1 MKSMM
6 RLMIICLAAV
16 VCLCG
21 CGEADSQPTADVD
34 YSEFVEAPVDLKITD
49 CISEQQISTVMG
61 SSMILQGLFE
71 ENTQAYYMS
80 EDGTTVNINLK
91 NQERGLFDAAIAD
104 FGTNATLF
112 EGVGETAFLVV
123 MKEPDSDEIISKE
136 LLVYINDYTLGVSV
150 VCADITMEET
160 YIRQIAEIMV
170 DALQSG
176 S

>member
-1 MKSMM
+1 MKLMM
-6 RLMIICLAAV
+6 RLTAVSLAAV
-16 VCLCG
+16 LLLCG
-21 CGEADSQPTADVD
+21 CGDNAPSADPAVD
-34 YSEFVEAPVDLKITD
+34 YSAMVEAPVDLKITD

-61 SSMILQGLFE
+61 TSMILQGLYE
-71 ENTQAYYMS
+71 ENTQAYYMA
-80 EDGTTVNINLK
+80 EDGTAVNINLK

-123 MKEPDSDEIISKE
+123 MTEPDSSEIISKE

-170 DALQSG
+170 DALQSR
-176 S
+176 